1 MASKFS
7 SAFIAATMA
16 VALSFVAVPS
26 LVSAKSSQSAR
37 TSRIA
42 GTYEGE
48 VKRRLIGGEQRETR
62 IYRITMNADLSTG
75 KLFIYEL
82 NRALRSELGFVV
94 KPAGKLTYRGDTVPI
109 NTVPGYLPDHVTLT
123 FAADGK
129 SVKWFHADGTTEG
142 TGTLARQPD

>member
-1 MASKFS
+1 MA
-7 SAFIAATMA
+7 AFVLVLAPAAVRAQGGQATGA
-16 VALSFVAVPS
+16 APQDA
-26 LVSAKSSQSAR
+26 
-37 TSRIA
+37 SRIA

-48 VKRRLIGGEQRETR
+48 VKRRFIRGEQRETR

-82 NRALRSELGFVV
+82 NRTLRSELGFVV

-109 NTVPGYLPDHVTLT
+109 DTAPDYRPDHITLT

-129 SVKWFHADGTTEG
+129 SVKWFHTDGTTEG